1 MEKIIKFG
9 DIEIQEAK
17 KFHQHK
23 ETISIKNIDI
33 NKIVVSY
40 KVSFIKKDLNT
51 LLVAKV
57 LKKRPLCIFL
67 PKMRVYR
74 KAFDETKYM
83 SFLIK
88 DNELLE
94 KYNEIWKKLENI
106 IKKEFD
112 SEPVYNEKYLKGK
125 IKLHNV
131 KIKTNFHNNKIPRE
145 RSQFICL
152 SVNVIDSVFRKGKN
166 YYSQALSEE
175 FKYVAKEKKIP
186 KNIIDDIEISS
197 DSEKISRKS

>member
-1 MEKIIKFG
+1 MEKVK
-9 DIEIQEAK
+9 
-17 KFHQHK
+17 
-23 ETISIKNIDI
+23 
-33 NKIVVSY
+33 
-40 KVSFIKKDLNT
+40 
-51 LLVAKV
+51 
-57 LKKRPLCIFL
+57 
-67 PKMRVYR
+67 
-74 KAFDETKYM
+74 
-83 SFLIK
+83 
-88 DNELLE
+88 
-94 KYNEIWKKLENI
+94 NI

-166 YYSQALSEE
+166 YYSQAFSEE

-186 KNIIDDIEISS
+186 KNIIDDIKISS